1 MTTVLII
8 LILATF
14 SEPVFTV
21 DKLPKEIRK
30 NVSGAEQKSRMLDLT
45 KESKKRIKKYRKEE
59 KKALKKL
66 RKVVVSESNS
76 IVEIE
81 KHYDSTLKRTLN
93 YQSFLVTTRLEMQEL
108 TTDTEWNDIV
118 KATANPSEKKL
129 RKTKKSIIKEDK
141 LIRKKFSK
149 LRKVVQEEV
158 ENPDKSAGITEKI
171 IELEKDVFDNIKILR
186 GHNYANNATARGP
199 NATRKELEQLL
210 AEENSVRGDVIAS
223 FINLYKSGSTNL
235 SNTEWNA
242 IKRQLKHLKN

>member
-45 KESKKRIKKYRKEE
+45 KESKKRIKKYRKEG
-59 KKALKKL
+59 KKNLKKL
-66 RKVVVSESNS
+66 RKVVVNETNS
-76 IVEIE
+76 ILEIE
-81 KHYDSTLKRTLN
+81 KHYDVSLKRTLD

-108 TTDTEWNDIV
+108 TTDTEWNNIV
-118 KATANPSEKKL
+118 NTTANPSEKKL
-129 RKTKKSIIKEDK
+129 RKTKKSILKEDK
-141 LIRKKFSK
+141 LIRKKFNN
-149 LRKVVQEEV
+149 LREVVEEEV
-158 ENPDKSAGITEKI
+158 DNSDRKALIIEKI
-171 IELEKDVFDNIKILR
+171 TLLEKDVFANIKILR
-186 GHNYANNATARGP
+186 AHSYANNATARGP

-210 AEENSVRGDVIAS
+210 AEENSVKGDVIAS